1 MTDVWS
7 VKRLLDWT
15 TQYLADRNME
25 NPRLNV
31 EWLLSDTLR
40 CKRLDLYVDFDRP
53 LTTGELDGFKAR
65 LKRRVNQEPL
75 QYIVG
80 SAEFMGLTFAVNA
93 SVLIPRPDT
102 ELLVEQTL
110 KTCVASGR
118 DELRILDIGTG
129 SGVISI
135 ALSHALR
142 RRNIRAIITAIDI
155 SADAIV
161 VAEENARTLKAE
173 SIVFA
178 VADVFHCPPEL
189 DGRFDLV
196 VSNPP
201 YISDAEY
208 DHLDA
213 EVRNYE
219 PPLALRAADNGLIFY
234 RHISN
239 LCGRLLDPAGAV
251 RACLFE
257 VAYDQ
262 AAAVREIMVQA
273 GFVDVSAFRDY
284 GGHLRVVQGHHPI

>member
-1 MTDVWS
+1 MTEVWS

-15 TQYLADRNME
+15 TRYLADRNLE

-53 LTTGELDGFKAR
+53 LTTGELDTFKAK

-80 SAEFMGLTFAVNA
+80 SADFMGLTFAVNP

-102 ELLVEQTL
+102 ERLVEQTL
-110 KTCVASGR
+110 ATCVASGR

-129 SGVISI
+129 SGVVAI
-135 ALSHALR
+135 ALSHSLR
-142 RRNIRAIITAIDI
+142 RKNLRARITAIDI
-155 SADAIV
+155 SPDAIG
-161 VAEENARTLKAE
+161 VAEENARALKAE
-173 SIVFA
+173 SIAFA
-178 VADVFHCPPEL
+178 VADVFHCPPDL
-189 DGRFDLV
+189 DGRFDII

-208 DHLDA
+208 DQLDD

-219 PPLALRAADNGLIFY
+219 PPMALRAADNGLIFY

-239 LCGRLLDPAGAV
+239 LCGRLLDPASVV

-257 VAYDQ
+257 VAFDQ